1 MRSRVETDDCVCH
14 RGRRAIRDDNDRD
27 IELELCGLRVVRV
40 DDSRIDDDPAGLA
53 RDALALL
60 DQGRR

>member
-1 MRSRVETDDCVCH
+1 M
-14 RGRRAIRDDNDRD
+14 RDDNYRD